1 MTGAV
6 RYAPPLTGA
15 GHNLQWK
22 RKRKPLNPHTHK
34 IAQFKRGI
42 NPQRGAQALNREEAR
57 QYIIERSKDH
67 LTPDKS
73 GKGFICPICGSG
85 SGRNGTGITTKDGV
99 HFTCW
104 AGCFTNADIIDIIG
118 LETGATDYN
127 SKLEAAAAE
136 YNITI
141 EGYRRTTPQEDFAPV
156 AEEYQKKAKSKQ
168 YTQSDIHNTAY
179 TMQQGE
185 AEPDYTSFFLQANRD
200 IAKTSYHRGLTLE
213 TLNRFKLGYVESWTH
228 PKAPQAPP
236 SPRLIIPTSK
246 HSYLARDTRDNL
258 TPEQAQY
265 AKSKVGKVR
274 IFNSKALYTAS
285 KPVFIVEGE
294 LDALSIIDVGGEA
307 VALGSTANRRALL
320 TMLESQRPAQPLII
334 AMDNDEAGSKA
345 NRELAEGL
353 ERLKITFYRLDIAQP
368 YKDANEALSADRDAF
383 RAVIEGAEN
392 IEAETLEAEREA
404 LKREAVA
411 YTLQSFLKSIEE
423 SKRAA
428 FIPTGFS
435 PLDNVLDGGLY
446 AGLYVVGAISSL
458 GKTTFCLQ
466 IADQIAAAGHDVLV
480 FSLEMARNELI
491 AKSISRLT
499 LVKDLEENES
509 TAHAKTTRGIL
520 TGTRYADYSQTEREL
535 IQQSIAS
542 YGEYAR
548 NIYITEGVGNVGIEE
563 IREKVQKHIKITG
576 KAPVVVI
583 DYLQIIAPADMR
595 ATDKQNTDK
604 AVLELKRLS
613 RDYSIPVIGIS
624 SFNRDN
630 YTAPVN
636 LASFKESGAIEYSS
650 DVLIGLQYEGMD
662 YQEGEADKAREKRIR
677 ELMKQ
682 VVEDGKAGKAQ
693 SIQVKILKNR
703 NGSKGDA
710 LLDFYPMFNY
720 FTAQK
725 HKTGD
730 GSSGGWSRTE
740 SGYSSSAKPKK
751 SKREAE
757 REKLAMAFYSVQ
769 RDDFTAD
776 LTALADAL
784 DKSKKQVQNL
794 IAEYGGFTVIGDTVG
809 LDHSKDTAAS
819 PAFTELEDGEQE
831 ELPFN

>member
-156 AEEYQKKAKSKQ
+156 AEECQKKAKSKQ

-213 TLNRFKLGYVESWTH
+213 TLNRFNLGYVESWTH

-274 IFNSKALYTAS
+274 IFNSKALYKAS

>member
-1 MTGAV
+1 M
-6 RYAPPLTGA
+6 
-15 GHNLQWK
+15 
-22 RKRKPLNPHTHK
+22 
-34 IAQFKRGI
+34 
-42 NPQRGAQALNREEAR
+42 NREEAR

-73 GKGFICPICGSG
+73 GKGFICPICWSG
-85 SGRNGTGITTKDGV
+85 SGQNGTGITTKDGV